1 MMTKLSKALEPQIK
15 LINIKLQQL
24 PEKDRQ
30 ALLLL
35 SVFAALLIFIFAIY
49 LPAQSYHDR
58 ARQNAQIGQELYQ
71 WLESKEQQAKSTSPK
86 SQAKSSNRSLLTLVT
101 ETAKSSGLSLKRVQP
116 EGSDRIRLWLEA
128 APFNQMIIAID
139 KLQSLHNLK
148 IDELSMDRK
157 DSGKV
162 DARATLS
169 R

>member
-15 LINIKLQQL
+15 QINDKLQQI
-24 PEKDRQ
+24 PDKDRQ

-35 SVFAALLIFIFAIY
+35 SVFAALLVFIFAIY
-49 LPAQSYHDR
+49 LPAESYHDR
-58 ARQNAQIGQELYQ
+58 ARQNAQIGKELYQ
-71 WLESKEQQAKSTSPK
+71 WLESKEQQAKLTSPK
-86 SQAKSSNRSLLTLVT
+86 TQGKSSNQSLLTLVT
-101 ETAKSSGLSLKRVQP
+101 ETAKTNGLSLKRVQP
-116 EGSDRIRLWLEA
+116 EGGDRIRLWLEA
-128 APFNQMIIAID
+128 APFNQVIIAID

-162 DARATLS
+162 DARATIS